1 MFAKTSKAAILLIA
15 MSGCVVYAQRAD
27 YLPLELLEFPKR
39 EGGIRLWKFDVY
51 PTASMRSEYNDN
63 ITYLPSRGSSDF
75 IWYFTPGFSARAGTA
90 KHLTLGYSPS
100 AQIYTKNSQYN
111 AFNHSANVGLDWPL
125 AKLSLKAQA
134 TYEDTLSSDVVVGG
148 MTRGRSFAFTFGAGY
163 ELTQKLGWSGNF
175 RYSMRDYGNY
185 SGAYATP
192 AAGLIG
198 YNDWGTD
205 QWLNYKYSDK
215 TAFGVGVSV
224 GNQGAQTGGVNS
236 IYERVMASFNYL
248 VTDKIGIT
256 LAIGP
261 EFRQYDG
268 NQSGSVGLSYNLTG
282 RWQPTDRTTITLGAS
297 RSQTPSPVLAGENY
311 INTTASIGL
320 NQRIADRYFANIGVS
335 YNNVNSGNSASE
347 VGSGRNDDYIAL
359 ITGVGA
365 NLAYRW
371 TARLFYERRQ
381 SISGNNSTYEFDNNR
396 AGFEITWRY

>member
-1 MFAKTSKAAILLIA
+1 
-15 MSGCVVYAQRAD
+15 
-27 YLPLELLEFPKR
+27 
-39 EGGIRLWKFDVY
+39 
-51 PTASMRSEYNDN
+51 
-63 ITYLPSRGSSDF
+63 
-75 IWYFTPGFSARAGTA
+75 
-90 KHLTLGYSPS
+90 
-100 AQIYTKNSQYN
+100 
-111 AFNHSANVGLDWPL
+111 
-125 AKLSLKAQA
+125 
-134 TYEDTLSSDVVVGG
+134 
-148 MTRGRSFAFTFGAGY
+148 
-163 ELTQKLGWSGNF
+163 
-175 RYSMRDYGNY
+175 
-185 SGAYATP
+185 
-192 AAGLIG
+192 
-198 YNDWGTD
+198 
-205 QWLNYKYSDK
+205 
-215 TAFGVGVSV
+215 
-224 GNQGAQTGGVNS
+224 VNS

-347 VGSGRNDDYIAL
+347 VGSGRNDDYIAI